1 MTHYMKYDNMG
12 DKFMTNKIKHQS
24 LSNKV
29 AEYLKREIF
38 LENYR
43 GGDHILEAKVA
54 KELDV
59 SRAPVRE
66 AIKELEKEGLI
77 ETIPRKGSF
86 VASFN
91 ENDIREVFEIRVLL
105 EGRMMELILKDNLLK
120 EGDFLYLENL
130 VKEMLSI
137 VNKESPEDE
146 KVVEL
151 NEKDM
156 AFHKYLWEK
165 TNRKFTQRILKMI
178 HNQLKLAMIIDA
190 RKEDSL
196 EESARE
202 HYEIIENLKKK
213 DLKRLRQALIDH
225 IVSYNDS
232 LMSREEIYPNV

>member
-1 MTHYMKYDNMG
+1 M
-12 DKFMTNKIKHQS
+12 NKQFKHQS
-24 LSNKV
+24 LSDKV
-29 AEYLKREIF
+29 AEHLKREIF
-38 LENYR
+38 LENYQ

-91 ENDIREVFEIRVLL
+91 EEDIREVFEIRIIL
-105 EGRMMELILKDNLLK
+105 ESRMMEIIINNDLLN
-120 EGDFLYLENL
+120 EEDFNHLENL
-130 VKEMLSI
+130 IEEMLVI
-137 VNKESPEDE
+137 VKKEIPEDE

-151 NEKDM
+151 NEKDI

-202 HYEIIENLKKK
+202 HYSILENLKNK
-213 DLKRLRQALIDH
+213 DLSGLQQSLIDH
-225 IVSYNDS
+225 IVSYNEK
-232 LMSREEIYPNV
+232 LMSRKEIYPNF

>member
-1 MTHYMKYDNMG
+1 MG
-12 DKFMTNKIKHQS
+12 AEFMTNQIQYQS

-29 AEYLKREIF
+29 AEYLKRQIF
-38 LENYR
+38 LENYQ

-54 KELDV
+54 KKLDV

-91 ENDIREVFEIRVLL
+91 EEDIKEVFEIRVIL
-105 EGRMMELILKDNLLK
+105 EGRMMEIIIENDLLT
-120 EGDFLYLENL
+120 EDDFKYLEKL
-130 VKEMLSI
+130 IEEMLII
-137 VNKESPEDE
+137 VDKDIPEDE

-156 AFHKYLWEK
+156 AFHKFLWEK

-196 EESARE
+196 AKSARD
-202 HYEIIENLKKK
+202 HYEIINNLREK
-213 DLKRLRQALIDH
+213 DLKKLRQALIDH
-225 IVSYNDS
+225 IVSYNER
-232 LMSREEIYPNV
+232 LMSRKEIYPDV

>member
-1 MTHYMKYDNMG
+1 M
-12 DKFMTNKIKHQS
+12 NKQFKHQS
-24 LSNKV
+24 LSDKV

-38 LENYR
+38 LENYQ

-91 ENDIREVFEIRVLL
+91 EEDIREVFEIRIIL
-105 EGRMMELILKDNLLK
+105 ESRMMEIIIDNDLLNQ
-120 EGDFLYLENL
+120 EDFNHLENL
-130 VKEMLSI
+130 IEEMLVI
-137 VNKESPEDE
+137 VEKKIPEDE

-151 NEKDM
+151 NEKDI

-202 HYEIIENLKKK
+202 HYSILKNLKNK
-213 DLKRLRQALIDH
+213 DLSGLQQSLIDH
-225 IVSYNDS
+225 IVSYNEK
-232 LMSREEIYPNV
+232 LMSRKEIYPNF

>member
-1 MTHYMKYDNMG
+1 MT
-12 DKFMTNKIKHQS
+12 KHFNYQS

-29 AEYLKREIF
+29 AEYLKQEIF

-91 ENDIREVFEIRVLL
+91 EDDIKEVFEIRVIL
-105 EGRMMELILKDNLLK
+105 EGRMMEIIIEDDLLDEKDFKNLEKLI
-120 EGDFLYLENL
+120 E
-130 VKEMLSI
+130 EMLVVVDKDI
-137 VNKESPEDE
+137 PEDE

-196 EESARE
+196 EESARD
-202 HYEIIENLKKK
+202 HYEIIKNLKRK
-213 DLKRLRQALIDH
+213 DLGKLRQALIDH
-225 IVSYNDS
+225 IVSYNES
-232 LMSREEIYPNV
+232 LMSRKEIYPDL

>member
-1 MTHYMKYDNMG
+1 MTKQFKY
-12 DKFMTNKIKHQS
+12 QS

-29 AEYLKREIF
+29 AEYLKQEIF

-91 ENDIREVFEIRVLL
+91 EEDIKEVFEIRVIL
-105 EGRMMELILKDNLLK
+105 EGRMMEIILEEDLLNEKDFN
-120 EGDFLYLENL
+120 YLEKL
-130 VKEMLSI
+130 IEEMLEV
-137 VNKESPEDE
+137 VNKDIPEDE

-196 EESARE
+196 EESARD
-202 HYEIIENLKKK
+202 HYEIIRNLKRK
-213 DLKRLRQALIDH
+213 DLGKLRQALIDH
-225 IVSYNDS
+225 IVSYNES
-232 LMSREEIYPNV
+232 LMSRKEIYPDL

>member
-1 MTHYMKYDNMG
+1 MTKQFKY
-12 DKFMTNKIKHQS
+12 QS

-29 AEYLKREIF
+29 AEYLKQEIF

-91 ENDIREVFEIRVLL
+91 EEDIKEVFEIRVIL
-105 EGRMMELILKDNLLK
+105 EGRMMEIIIENDLLK
-120 EGDFLYLENL
+120 EEDFIYLEKL
-130 VKEMLSI
+130 IEEMLEVVKKDIS
-137 VNKESPEDE
+137 EDE

-196 EESARE
+196 EESARD
-202 HYEIIENLKKK
+202 HYEIIKNLKRK
-213 DLKRLRQALIDH
+213 DLGKLRQALIDH
-225 IVSYNDS
+225 IVSYNES
-232 LMSREEIYPNV
+232 LMSRKEIYPDL

>member
-1 MTHYMKYDNMG
+1 MTKQFKY
-12 DKFMTNKIKHQS
+12 QS

-29 AEYLKREIF
+29 AEYLKQEIF

-91 ENDIREVFEIRVLL
+91 EEDIKEVFEIRVIL
-105 EGRMMELILKDNLLK
+105 EGRMMEIIIENDLLK
-120 EGDFLYLENL
+120 EEDFIYLEKL
-130 VKEMLSI
+130 IEEMLEV
-137 VNKESPEDE
+137 VNKDLSEDE

-196 EESARE
+196 EESARD
-202 HYEIIENLKKK
+202 HYEIIKNLKRK
-213 DLKRLRQALIDH
+213 DLGKLRQALIDH
-225 IVSYNDS
+225 IVSYNES
-232 LMSREEIYPNV
+232 LMSRKEIYPDL

>member
-1 MTHYMKYDNMG
+1 MSKQ
-12 DKFMTNKIKHQS
+12 FKHQS

-38 LENYR
+38 LENYQ

-91 ENDIREVFEIRVLL
+91 EEDIKEVFEIRVLL
-105 EGRMMELILKDNLLK
+105 EGRMMEIIIENDLLK
-120 EGDFLYLENL
+120 EEDFRYLEDL
-130 VKEMLSI
+130 VEEMLII
-137 VNKESPEDE
+137 VDKDIPDDE

-151 NEKDM
+151 NEKDI
-156 AFHKYLWEK
+156 AFHKFLWEK

-202 HYEIIENLKKK
+202 HYSIIKNLEDK
-213 DLKRLRQALIDH
+213 DLSGLQQSLIDH
-225 IVSYNDS
+225 IVSYNEK
-232 LMSREEIYPNV
+232 LMSRKEIYPNFKNE

>member
-1 MTHYMKYDNMG
+1 MSKQ
-12 DKFMTNKIKHQS
+12 FKHQS

-38 LENYR
+38 LENYQ

-86 VASFN
+86 VASFD
-91 ENDIREVFEIRVLL
+91 EEDIKEVFEIRVIL
-105 EGRMMELILKDNLLK
+105 EGRMMEIIIENDLLK
-120 EGDFLYLENL
+120 EEDFKYLEDL
-130 VKEMLSI
+130 VEEMLVI
-137 VNKESPEDE
+137 VAKDIPEDE

-151 NEKDM
+151 NEKDI
-156 AFHKYLWEK
+156 AFHKFLWEK

-190 RKEDSL
+190 RKEESL

-202 HYEIIENLKKK
+202 HYSIIKNLKEKN
-213 DLKRLRQALIDH
+213 LSGLQQSLIDH
-225 IVSYNDS
+225 IVSYNEK
-232 LMSREEIYPNV
+232 LMSRKEIYPNF

>member
-1 MTHYMKYDNMG
+1 
-12 DKFMTNKIKHQS
+12 MTNKIKHQS

>member
-1 MTHYMKYDNMG
+1 MSKQ
-12 DKFMTNKIKHQS
+12 FKHQS

-38 LENYR
+38 LENYQ

-91 ENDIREVFEIRVLL
+91 EEDIKEVFEIRVLL
-105 EGRMMELILKDNLLK
+105 EGRMMEIIIENDLLK
-120 EGDFLYLENL
+120 EEDFRYLEDL
-130 VKEMLSI
+130 VEEMLII
-137 VNKESPEDE
+137 VDKDIPEDE

-151 NEKDM
+151 NEKDI
-156 AFHKYLWEK
+156 AFHKFLWEK

-202 HYEIIENLKKK
+202 HYSIIKNLEDK
-213 DLKRLRQALIDH
+213 DLSGLQQSLIDH
-225 IVSYNDS
+225 IVSYNEK
-232 LMSREEIYPNV
+232 LMSRKEIYPNFKNE

>member
-1 MTHYMKYDNMG
+1 M
-12 DKFMTNKIKHQS
+12 NKQFKHQS
-24 LSNKV
+24 LSDKV

-38 LENYR
+38 LENYQ

-91 ENDIREVFEIRVLL
+91 EEDIREVFEIRIIL
-105 EGRMMELILKDNLLK
+105 ESRMMEIIIDNDLLK
-120 EGDFLYLENL
+120 EEDFNHLENL
-130 VKEMLSI
+130 IEEMLVI
-137 VNKESPEDE
+137 VEKKIPEDE

-151 NEKDM
+151 NEKDI

-202 HYEIIENLKKK
+202 HYSILKNLKNK
-213 DLKRLRQALIDH
+213 DLSGLQQSLIDH
-225 IVSYNDS
+225 IVSYNEK
-232 LMSREEIYPNV
+232 LMSRKEIYPNF

>member
-1 MTHYMKYDNMG
+1 MTK
-12 DKFMTNKIKHQS
+12 KIEHQS
-24 LSNKV
+24 LSDKV

-54 KELDV
+54 QELDV

-86 VASFN
+86 VASFS
-91 ENDIREVFEIRVLL
+91 EEEIREVFEIRVLL
-105 EGRMMELILKDNLLK
+105 EVRMMELIIEDNLLK
-120 EGDFLYLENL
+120 GEDFKSLENL
-130 VKEMLSI
+130 VEEMLI
-137 VNKESPEDE
+137 VVNKNISEDE

-190 RKEDSL
+190 RKEESL

-202 HYEIIENLKKK
+202 HYSIIKNLKEKN
-213 DLKRLRQALIDH
+213 LKGVRQSLIDH
-225 IVSYNDS
+225 IVLYNEE
-232 LMSREEIYPNV
+232 LMSRKEIYPNFKNK

>member
-1 MTHYMKYDNMG
+1 
-12 DKFMTNKIKHQS
+12 MTNKIKHQS

-120 EGDFLYLENL
+120 DGDFLYLENL

-137 VNKESPEDE
+137 VNKEIPEDE

-190 RKEDSL
+190 RKEESL